1 MNLILCGMM
10 GSGKSTVGKLLAKTA
25 SWEWADTDELIVSR
39 YGKITDIFEQKGEGY
54 FRALETK
61 IVQELAKKDR
71 LVISTGGGLVL
82 KEENVSLLKEKGE
95 IVYLRAT
102 KETLARRLAS
112 DKERPL
118 LQTEETLDEK
128 LTRLL
133 KERSAVYERVAD
145 KIIDVD
151 NKTPEKIVDE
161 ILMSEKVK

>member
-25 SWEWADTDELIVSR
+25 SWEWVDTDELIVSR

-82 KEENVSLLKEKGE
+82 KEENVSLLKKNGKF
-95 IVYLRAT
+95 VYLRAK
-102 KETLARRLAS
+102 KETLALRLAA
-112 DKERPL
+112 DKDRPL
-118 LQTEETLDEK
+118 LQTSETLDEK

-133 KERSAVYERVAD
+133 QERGEIYEGVAD
-145 KIIDVD
+145 SIIDVD
-151 NKTPEKIVDE
+151 EKAPADIVKE
-161 ILMSEKVK
+161 ILAGEK